1 MKQLFFSHNDKQER
15 YGLKKSSKWK
25 SAGSVLLA
33 TLALG
38 AGILVGGQTVSADE
52 NTNADAAVTTTS
64 DPTTANSD
72 STETDTG
79 SALENASADA
89 VASTSDNSASKDAN
103 NNSSADSETTATETS
118 AVSTDT
124 TASTSENKETTTSAN
139 TSASDGTISFDGSSV
154 SSTASGVIIDG
165 TTVTITSAG
174 TYTLTGNGV
183 NYTITVAAS
192 VTDPVTLNLDSLTL
206 TDSSIKSESSA
217 DLTINVVS
225 DSSVSSTTD
234 NAVETSGALSISSST
249 GSSLAL
255 ASSEQNA
262 ISADSLTVDNA
273 TLNLTSDAKDGIH
286 VTKSVVLNKAN
297 LTITAADEK
306 IMDRLIIIRRPTR
319 LDALVARFNTK
330 QQAQFYIEHLNADF
344 KDYEAEHETY
354 YAVLDRLVKTA
365 QGIGNVQVI
374 DWKFLPNFI
383 FGKNDTVITVGQ
395 DGLIANTLK
404 YLEAQKLIGIN
415 PDPSRWDG
423 VLSQFSVDE
432 AGTIIRQALNDEVTV
447 KQVTKAKVQLS
458 DNQVLYAVNDFF
470 IGVKNHAS
478 ARYAIT
484 VDGAVENQSSSGIIV
499 STPLGRS
506 GWMKSVLAGASGI
519 TGRLSKQSLAIKAKS
534 VIDWGKEQLTFAVR
548 EPFPSVNTGAKMIF
562 GSITPETRFLVES
575 KMGENGIIFSDGIQD
590 DYLDFNY
597 SVTARISIADS
608 KGMIV
613 VK

>member
-1 MKQLFFSHNDKQER
+1 
-15 YGLKKSSKWK
+15 
-25 SAGSVLLA
+25 
-33 TLALG
+33 
-38 AGILVGGQTVSADE
+38 
-52 NTNADAAVTTTS
+52 
-64 DPTTANSD
+64 
-72 STETDTG
+72 
-79 SALENASADA
+79 
-89 VASTSDNSASKDAN
+89 
-103 NNSSADSETTATETS
+103 
-118 AVSTDT
+118 
-124 TASTSENKETTTSAN
+124 
-139 TSASDGTISFDGSSV
+139 
-154 SSTASGVIIDG
+154 
-165 TTVTITSAG
+165 
-174 TYTLTGNGV
+174 
-183 NYTITVAAS
+183 
-192 VTDPVTLNLDSLTL
+192 
-206 TDSSIKSESSA
+206 
-217 DLTINVVS
+217 
-225 DSSVSSTTD
+225 
-234 NAVETSGALSISSST
+234 
-249 GSSLAL
+249 
-255 ASSEQNA
+255 
-262 ISADSLTVDNA
+262 
-273 TLNLTSDAKDGIH
+273 
-286 VTKSVVLNKAN
+286 
-297 LTITAADEK
+297 
-306 IMDRLIIIRRPTR
+306 MDRLIIIRRPTR

-432 AGTIIRQALNDEVTV
+432 AGTVIRQALNDEATV

-484 VDGAVENQSSSGIIV
+484 IDGAVENQSSSGIIV

-548 EPFPSVNTGAKMIF
+548 EPFPSVNTGTKIIF
-562 GSITPETRFLVES
+562 GSITPGTDFCVES
-575 KMGENGIIFSDGIQD
+575 RMGENGIIFSDGIQD

-597 SVTARISIADS
+597 SVVARISIADS
-608 KGMIV
+608 KGNIV

>member
-1 MKQLFFSHNDKQER
+1 
-15 YGLKKSSKWK
+15 
-25 SAGSVLLA
+25 
-33 TLALG
+33 
-38 AGILVGGQTVSADE
+38 
-52 NTNADAAVTTTS
+52 
-64 DPTTANSD
+64 
-72 STETDTG
+72 
-79 SALENASADA
+79 
-89 VASTSDNSASKDAN
+89 
-103 NNSSADSETTATETS
+103 
-118 AVSTDT
+118 
-124 TASTSENKETTTSAN
+124 
-139 TSASDGTISFDGSSV
+139 
-154 SSTASGVIIDG
+154 
-165 TTVTITSAG
+165 
-174 TYTLTGNGV
+174 
-183 NYTITVAAS
+183 
-192 VTDPVTLNLDSLTL
+192 
-206 TDSSIKSESSA
+206 
-217 DLTINVVS
+217 
-225 DSSVSSTTD
+225 
-234 NAVETSGALSISSST
+234 
-249 GSSLAL
+249 
-255 ASSEQNA
+255 
-262 ISADSLTVDNA
+262 
-273 TLNLTSDAKDGIH
+273 
-286 VTKSVVLNKAN
+286 
-297 LTITAADEK
+297 
-306 IMDRLIIIRRPTR
+306 MDRLIIIRRPTR

-432 AGTIIRQALNDEVTV
+432 AGTVIRQALNDEATV

-470 IGVKNHAS
+470 IG
-478 ARYAIT
+478 
-484 VDGAVENQSSSGIIV
+484 VENQSSSGIIV

-548 EPFPSVNTGAKMIF
+548 EPFPSVNTGTKIIF
-562 GSITPETRFLVES
+562 GSITPGTDFCVES
-575 KMGENGIIFSDGIQD
+575 RMGENGIIFSDGIQD

-597 SVTARISIADS
+597 SVVARISIADS
-608 KGMIV
+608 KGNIV